1 MEKYLGGEELSIEE
15 IKKGIKV
22 GCLNMSFVFM
32 FCGFFFKNKGVQI
45 LLDVVIDYL
54 LVFIEVVDIRGID
67 LKIEEEVFVK
77 FSDDGEFVGLVFKI
91 MMDFFVG

>member
-32 FCGFFFKNKGVQI
+32 FCGFFFKNKGV
-45 LLDVVIDYL
+45 
-54 LVFIEVVDIRGID
+54 
-67 LKIEEEVFVK
+67 
-77 FSDDGEFVGLVFKI
+77 
-91 MMDFFVG
+91 